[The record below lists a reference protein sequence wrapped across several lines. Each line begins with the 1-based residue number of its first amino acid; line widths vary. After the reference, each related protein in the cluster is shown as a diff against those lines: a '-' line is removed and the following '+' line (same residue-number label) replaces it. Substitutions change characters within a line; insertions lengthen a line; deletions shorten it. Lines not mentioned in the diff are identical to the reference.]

1 MDLEEIHTADS
12 IMDVSE
18 NDWIDFVYIWILKR
32 CGLSIDNPHFKQKK
46 QAELWYK
53 RLTFAK
59 DWKLFVITN
68 QVFFKDKE
76 ACSPQKIISEWTY
89 IRF

>member
-46 QAELWYK
+46 ASRTMVQTFDVCK
-53 RLTFAK
+53 RLK
-59 DWKLFVITN
+59 VVCYYKSS
-68 QVFFKDKE
+68 FF
-76 ACSPQKIISEWTY
+76 
-89 IRF
+89 